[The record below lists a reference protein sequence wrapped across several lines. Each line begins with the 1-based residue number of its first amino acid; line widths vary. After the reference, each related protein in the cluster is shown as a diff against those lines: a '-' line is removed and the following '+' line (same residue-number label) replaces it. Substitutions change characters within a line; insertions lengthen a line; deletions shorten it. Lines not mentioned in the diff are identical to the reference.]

1 MFRTRWPRISLARKG
16 VGSSHLTCHHR
27 TALLARRPFA
37 SSNECS
43 VKVRLLPSA
52 AQGWADGVDGDK
64 HTIRSWPFT
73 PSRSAA
79 HFNSG

>member
-16 VGSSHLTCHHR
+16 VGSSLLTCHQR

-43 VKVRLLPSA
+43 VNVRLLPSA
-52 AQGWADGVDGDK
+52 AQKWADGVDGDK
-64 HTIRSWPFT
+64 RTIGPWAPEPPMS
-73 PSRSAA
+73 
-79 HFNSG
+79 